1 MKDTKENR
9 EVKDYIEQIRRD
21 ILEKKKVDYIED
33 TKVEKE
39 LETRKVG
46 ESLTGD
52 MDELNHVLKMVSE
65 EYNVSQFDISRKE
78 GGLKKLIAFIYRRIL
93 KMILRP
99 YFDRFL
105 HKQERFNSS
114 VVRCLNQSLNQTGR
128 LNNHV
133 KVISVNIRNN
143 NRLIKDMQKAIDNNT
158 EWLDL
163 VKAKIEAHTDEL
175 KRLRREYEDTIN
187 RFKSQEDLRFKRI
200 EGWLKLIKEKIDINI
215 EE

>member
-114 VVRCLNQSLNQTGR
+114 VVRCLNQSLNQIGR
-128 LNNHV
+128 LTNHV
-133 KVISVNIRNN
+133 EVISVNIRNN
-143 NRLIKDMQKAIDNNT
+143 NRLIKDMQKAIDNNS

-175 KRLRREYEDTIN
+175 KRLRA
-187 RFKSQEDLRFKRI
+187 QEDLRFKRI

>member
-21 ILEKKKVDYIED
+21 ILEKERVDYIED

-39 LETRKVG
+39 LETKEVG
-46 ESLTGD
+46 ESLTRD
-52 MDELNHVLKMVSE
+52 MDEFNQALKRVSE
-65 EYNVSQFDISRKE
+65 ECNVAQFDISRKE

-105 HKQERFNSS
+105 HKQEKFNSS
-114 VVRCLNQSLNQTGR
+114 VVRCLNQVGR
-128 LNNHV
+128 LTNHV
-133 KVISVNIRNN
+133 EVISVNIRNN
-143 NRLIKDMQKAIDNNT
+143 NRLIKDMQKAIDNNS

-175 KRLRREYEDTIN
+175 KRLRREYKD